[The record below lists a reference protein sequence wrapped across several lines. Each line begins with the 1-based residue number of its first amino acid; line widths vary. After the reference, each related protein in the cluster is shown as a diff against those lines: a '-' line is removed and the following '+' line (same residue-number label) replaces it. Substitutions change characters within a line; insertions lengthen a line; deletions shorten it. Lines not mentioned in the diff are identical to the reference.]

1 MNKEYTTSNLPERG
15 SMRTAVC
22 GCETFIIISHAHA
35 TISFMNK
42 SPSLSPPHRTSPPQ
56 NRSVRNN
63 HRSIPLTWVGCYKI
77 IVKLEVASARDESRV
92 PKKYY

>member
-35 TISFMNK
+35 TISFMNNLHLSRRRTGPRHRRTEALEIIIAVFP
-42 SPSLSPPHRTSPPQ
+42 SP
-56 NRSVRNN
+56 
-63 HRSIPLTWVGCYKI
+63 G
-77 IVKLEVASARDESRV
+77 
-92 PKKYY
+92 